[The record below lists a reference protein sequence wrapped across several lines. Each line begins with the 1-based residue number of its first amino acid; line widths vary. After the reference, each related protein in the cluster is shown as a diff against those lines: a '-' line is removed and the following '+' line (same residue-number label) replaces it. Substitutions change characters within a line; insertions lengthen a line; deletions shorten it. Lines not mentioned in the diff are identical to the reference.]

1 MSDRVFKTFFIM
13 ITAGAIWMLLELV
26 SYGEVQ
32 PRSVDHAM
40 MAFFTPF
47 VYNSFRE

>member
-13 ITAGAIWMLLELV
+13 IVAGNIWMLLEIVL
-26 SYGEVQ
+26 YGEVQ
-32 PRSVDHAM
+32 PRSVDNAM

-47 VYNSFRE
+47 VYNSFKE